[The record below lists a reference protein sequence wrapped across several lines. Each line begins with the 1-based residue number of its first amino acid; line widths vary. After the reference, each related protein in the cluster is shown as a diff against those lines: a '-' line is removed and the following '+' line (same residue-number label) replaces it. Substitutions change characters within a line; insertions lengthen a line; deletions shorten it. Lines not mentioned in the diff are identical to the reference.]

1 MVRDKLAVQNLYYL
15 LKEHMVL
22 QMVQESI
29 LQGKIERIERP
40 EITDAEKTEPEE
52 IVVKAEGRKQRM
64 TPYVFI
70 EGIVLSS
77 IIIGVLILE
86 FIVTQFHA
94 LNKKLY

>member
-29 LQGKIERIERP
+29 LQGKIERTERTERP
-40 EITDAEKTEPEE
+40 EITDAEKIEPEE
-52 IVVKAEGRKQRM
+52 IVVKAEGRKRRM

-70 EGIVLSS
+70 EGIVLSF
-77 IIIGVLILE
+77 IIVGVLILE
-86 FIVTQFHA
+86 QLV
-94 LNKKLY
+94 KK